1 MTHRSVFFPSNVLT
15 KRMLQFI
22 DFVVELVN
30 LRMQIG
36 SNLDQQIPQL
46 ITGLTWMQLL
56 LLFNFNQRLAIAH
69 FICDF

>member
-1 MTHRSVFFPSNVLT
+1 
-15 KRMLQFI
+15 
-22 DFVVELVN
+22 
-30 LRMQIG
+30 
-36 SNLDQQIPQL
+36 L